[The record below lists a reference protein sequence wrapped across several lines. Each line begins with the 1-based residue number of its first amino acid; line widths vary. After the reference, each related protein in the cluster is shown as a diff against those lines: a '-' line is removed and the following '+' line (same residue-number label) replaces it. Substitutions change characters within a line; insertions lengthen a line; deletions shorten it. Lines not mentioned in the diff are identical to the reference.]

1 MVYKVFQLSKD
12 ESLVLNLAYL
22 DEKHLRVQYIIE
34 SVTENTHFWVLWV
47 KMIIFFVNNFVKFNF
62 LTLCIRVTVV
72 TASKES

>member
-12 ESLVLNLAYL
+12 ENLVLNLAYL

-47 KMIIFFVNNFVKFNF
+47 KMIIFFVNNFVKFIF